1 MSKYT
6 TEVRYICEQLSEESE
21 SKGYNDVE
29 EIIAAARPKIFNFN
43 YPIFDNAYKAV
54 LETKILKHFYTREI
68 GEETYGL
75 WKLRLN
81 TRMNEI
87 MPYYNQMYRSELL
100 EFNPF
105 YDVDVTTTHTQEDN
119 GEEEGSVTESR
130 TGTVADDA
138 TETFTDTGTSSNTRV
153 LAEDTASSGTD
164 ASTDWNFYNDTPQG
178 GINGIEPEINQLN
191 YLTNVTKDTHEGEF
205 SNEGEKNQNE
215 TNNGRTTD
223 NYTKT
228 NDFDRTKNDSLT
240 GSNTKTISNMQE
252 FEQHVVGKRGF
263 NSFSKMLLE
272 FRETFLNID
281 MMVIEE
287 LNDLF
292 LNLW

>member
-6 TEVRYICEQLSEESE
+6 TEVRFICEELSGLTE

-29 EIIAAARPKIFNFN
+29 TIIEEARPKIFNFS
-43 YPIFDNAYKAV
+43 YPIFDNSYKGV

-68 GEETYGL
+68 GEETVGL
-75 WKLRLN
+75 WRLRLN
-81 TRMNEI
+81 TRLNEI
-87 MPYYNQMYRSELL
+87 MPYYNKMYESELL

-119 GEEEGSVTESR
+119 GEEEGTTTEAR
-130 TGTVADDA
+130 TDNITDTATETMNDDA
-138 TETFTDTGTSSNTRV
+138 TATNTN
-153 LAEDTASSGTD
+153 
-164 ASTDWNFYNDTPQG
+164 WNYYNDTPQG
-178 GINGIEPEINQLN
+178 GINGIDPEINQLN
-191 YLTNVTKDTHEGEF
+191 YLTNVTKITDNGATTDDYT
-205 SNEGEKNQNE
+205 KQNNYTRARTGSTNG
-215 TNNGRTTD
+215 TNN
-223 NYTKT
+223 
-228 NDFDRTKNDSLT
+228 
-240 GSNTKTISNMQE
+240 KTITNMQE
-252 FEQHVVGKRGF
+252 FEQHVTGKRGF